1 MTTSTDELKADSKE
15 STADG
20 QQSLS
25 AVSPNGNQT
34 NQGEGGRFVKGNK
47 AAIGRRTPRHLQT
60 QRFRDIIAATA
71 AESFVEV
78 WATVI
83 ASATGDDPEPWAV
96 KLFFDLTVGN
106 RIAIEQADEITELRS
121 VVERVENER
130 AAAN

>member
-1 MTTSTDELKADSKE
+1 MTAPTDEPKADSKE
-15 STADG
+15 STTDD
-20 QQSLS
+20 QQPPS
-25 AVSPNGNQT
+25 AIAPNGNQP
-34 NQGEGGRFVKGNK
+34 NQGEGGRFAKGNK

-60 QRFRDIIAATA
+60 KLFRDIIACTPT
-71 AESFVEV
+71 ESFTEV

-83 ASATGDDPEPWAV
+83 ASATGNNPEPWAV

-121 VVERVENER
+121 VVERVQNER

>member
-1 MTTSTDELKADSKE
+1 MTMPMDELNVDSKE
-15 STADG
+15 RPADG
-20 QQSLS
+20 DNQPS
-25 AVSPNGNQT
+25 AIGTNGNQT

-83 ASATGDDPEPWAV
+83 ASAAGDDAEPWAV
-96 KLFFDLTVGN
+96 KLFFYLTVGN
-106 RIAIEQADEITELRS
+106 RIDIETAGESTDAG
-121 VVERVENER
+121 VGG
-130 AAAN
+130 